1 MPMQYVGKV
10 GVKVVPDTRQWDA
23 TKRRIEHDD
32 LRANVD
38 LNVASGDLNKALVRV
53 KQLRKEV
60 AEMGGREKLDFDVK
74 QARAHLD
81 QVKDRIRQV
90 RAEAERDVQLR
101 VDAETAGLKRLQADL
116 AEARKSAS
124 RAQRVDVDVS
134 AAVAKLNTLQKAR
147 QDAVGKRSSAEL
159 DVDIERAKRKIAD
172 LKGRLKGVEAYSRRA
187 AKIEVDTAAAQAKLR
202 QYEELLK
209 RTTSEK
215 QAATI
220 KVRIADAQAKLRVLE
235 EQGARFR
242 REAGKGVDLEVN
254 IRKAEAALLR
264 LKREREEAVSR
275 GSVEKIDVD
284 IKAAS
289 AKLRELQDRSA
300 ELHRSASKASR
311 IEVDIASAKAKIH
324 DLNQELKHAADD
336 KVVKLKLDVEKRRAQ
351 EKLHDL
357 TKKRDATIQAEADTA
372 HARAQL
378 ALAARTRF
386 VTFAVRVSGA
396 DKITAMLKAMSGLRT
411 MERFRDGLLGLAEN
425 ADTFIMKFAALGP
438 ALVTVGASFTR
449 LVPMVVN
456 LGAGLVK
463 IVPAALNLV
472 SVFAGLGVAVWSVKS
487 AVQNLDQVVGVS
499 HTQFTALKQR
509 VEDFG
514 NSLKKVAA
522 QHFFDAI
529 DPSAM
534 NELADKVFPQVE
546 EGVGKVSD
554 ALGHLAERLAVDLNK
569 ATTSSS
575 LVPFFGNV
583 SKAVT
588 ALSPAVSN
596 VVVGILSL
604 ANIGSQR
611 LPDMSAKASEASE
624 KFRDWATDTD
634 KVNAAMD
641 RAKEQLGYAGQSV
654 GNLVGV
660 MRGLAKASMEASGV
674 HGLQGLAEATGR
686 LNDSINS
693 MKGQD
698 GLRRIFSA
706 ASETTRAFYNQL
718 PPLEDELLALGRS
731 AGQIGPAAGTA
742 FGSLLSKLNEIMLSP
757 AVAGGLEGFFKG
769 VAVGISGIDA
779 GGISERLNQIFGN
792 FGKVAANM
800 GPILNELIARFLDIA
815 VTVSKVAVVVSS
827 FLAEHPAVIKAIIG
841 IAAVVG
847 TVGTA
852 MKVWGTVMS
861 ALGPVLGM
869 LGVSTEGLGKRFLM
883 MGGFMGV
890 FTKLLMVAALA
901 FIGLNAAGVPVTDM
915 LANIET
921 HVMDFVGSL
930 PQMIGKV
937 AQFAQSLANGIAAA
951 APQIAAKIGEII
963 PTVVQAIAN
972 GLPALISAGV
982 TIINSLVQGVVQVL
996 PTLLQAG
1003 VQILMALVQAIVTA
1017 LPALLQAGVQ
1027 IVTGLVQAIV
1037 ENLPMLIE
1045 GAVQLVTTLLQLI
1058 VENLPTLIEAG
1069 VQILTTLVQAI
1080 VENLPMLLDTAVQLV
1095 TSLLQS
1101 LLDNLP
1107 QLIEAGVQMIITLV
1121 TGIVQMT
1128 PQLLTTAIEL
1138 IPKLLGALLQVLPQ
1152 LLKVGF
1158 EIPITIAKALW
1169 DNRGRFLDA
1178 GRQLMQAGAAALHEM
1193 GHLFL
1198 DAGRAIVDKIAS
1210 GIRQFMSHP
1219 IQALK
1224 DGLGKLAGL
1233 LPHSPAKEG
1242 PFSGRGWGGW
1252 GEAIVSE
1259 LARGIDATSRA
1270 PAEAMRDTMAGLASQ
1285 LGLADLGYKQG
1296 RSYAQAIADGLSD
1309 GSAKV
1314 SSALGGLPLDLS
1326 NVSLS
1331 LAGASGG
1338 GVAGTTINQ
1347 SFDTKVYRS
1356 GDDLW
1361 TAAPILYRQAEREA
1375 RSVAR

>member
-10 GVKVVPDTRQWDA
+10 GVKVVPDTKQWDA

-38 LNVASGDLNKALVRV
+38 LNVASDDLNKALVRV
-53 KQLRKEV
+53 KRLRKEV

-101 VDAETAGLKRLQADL
+101 VDAETSGLKRLQVDL

-124 RAQRVDVDVS
+124 RAQRVDLDVS
-134 AAVAKLNTLQKAR
+134 AAVAKLNALQKAR
-147 QDAVGKRSSAEL
+147 RDAVGKRDSAEL

-172 LKGRLKGVEAYSRRA
+172 LKGQLKGVEVYSRRA

-202 QYEELLK
+202 QYEGLLK
-209 RTTSEK
+209 RTTSET

-242 REAGKGVDLEVN
+242 REAGKGVDLEVD

-289 AKLRELQDRSA
+289 AKLRELQDQSV

-324 DLNQELKHAADD
+324 NLNQELKHAADD
-336 KVVKLKLDVEKRRAQ
+336 RVVKLRLDVEKRRAQ

-396 DKITAMLKAMSGLRT
+396 DKITAMLKAMSGIRT

-425 ADTFIMKFAALGP
+425 ADTFIMKFAAVGP
-438 ALVTVGASFTR
+438 ALVTVGAGFTR
-449 LVPMVVN
+449 LVPMAVN

-472 SVFAGLGVAVWSVKS
+472 SVFAGLGVGVWSVKS
-487 AVQNLDQVVGVS
+487 AIQNLDQVVGVS

-554 ALGHLAERLAVDLNK
+554 ALGKLAERLAVDLNK

-583 SKAVT
+583 AKAIT

-611 LPDMSAKASEASE
+611 LPDMSAKASEVSE

-641 RAKEQLGYAGQSV
+641 RAREQLGYAGRSV
-654 GNLVGV
+654 GNLVGIL
-660 MRGLAKASMEASGV
+660 RGLAKASMEASGV
-674 HGLQGLAEATGR
+674 HGLQGLADATGR

-698 GLRRIFSA
+698 GLRRVFSA
-706 ASETTRAFYNQL
+706 ASDTVRAFYNQL
-718 PPLEDELLALGRS
+718 PPLENELLAVGRA
-731 AGQIGPAAGTA
+731 AGQVGPAAGTA
-742 FGSLLSKLNEIMLSP
+742 FGTLLSKLSEIMLSP

-779 GGISERLNQIFGN
+779 GGVSERLNQIFGN
-792 FGKVAANM
+792 FGKVAANL

-815 VTVSKVAVVVSS
+815 VTVSKVAAVVSG
-827 FLAEHPAVIKAIIG
+827 FLAQHPAVIKAIIG

-852 MKVWGTVMS
+852 MKVWGAAMT
-861 ALGPVLGM
+861 ALGPVLGL
-869 LGVSTEGLGKRFLM
+869 LGVSTEGLGKQFLM

-921 HVMDFVGSL
+921 HVMEFVGNL
-930 PQMIGKV
+930 PQLIDRVG
-937 AQFAQSLANGIAAA
+937 QFAQSLASGIAAA

-982 TIINSLVQGVVQVL
+982 TVISSLVQGIVQVL
-996 PTLLQAG
+996 PTLVVAG
-1003 VQILMALVQAIVTA
+1003 VQIITGLVQAIVTA
-1017 LPALLQAGVQ
+1017 LPSLLGAASQ
-1027 IVTGLVQAIV
+1027 IVTGLLQAIV
-1037 ENLPMLIE
+1037 TALP
-1045 GAVQLVTTLLQLI
+1045 QLL
-1058 VENLPTLIEAG
+1058 EAG

-1080 VENLPMLLDTAVQLV
+1080 VDNLPMLLDSAVQLV
-1095 TSLLQS
+1095 TSLLQA

-1107 QLIEAGVQMIITLV
+1107 QLIEAGVQIIITLV
-1121 TGIVQMT
+1121 TGLVQMT
-1128 PQLLTTAIEL
+1128 PQLLTTAIGL
-1138 IPKLLGALLQVLPQ
+1138 IPQLLGALLQVLPQ
-1152 LLKVGF
+1152 LMKAGF
-1158 EIPITIAKALW
+1158 EIPIAIARALW
-1169 DNRGRFLDA
+1169 DNRGQFLDA
-1178 GRQLMQAGAAALHEM
+1178 GRQLMQAGADAMHAL

-1210 GIRQFMSHP
+1210 GIREFMSHP

-1224 DGLGKLAGL
+1224 DGLSRLAGL
-1233 LPHSPAKEG
+1233 LPHSPAKDG

-1270 PAEAMRDTMAGLASQ
+1270 PAEAMRGTMAGLASQ

-1296 RSYAQAIADGLSD
+1296 RSFAQAIADGLSD

-1338 GVAGTTINQ
+1338 GVSGTTINQ
-1347 SFDTKVYRS
+1347 NFDTKVYRS